1 MRIAVL
7 LFALVVGCSN
17 PTSPTSTAP
26 PKAPDATTTVLP
38 GAPIASE
45 PPVAAPTQART
56 ARCRYRAGGD
66 LPDPMCTPGAYD
78 PTFTVA
84 QACGGQNQTRR
95 NVPTAEKIRIAAA
108 YGVTRAQYQ
117 EADHLGPLALG
128 GLNDDRNI
136 WPEPLK
142 AAKDAVEA
150 HVLAAVCQH
159 RMTLLAAQTAFVHDW
174 RTLR

>member
-1 MRIAVL
+1 MRQLGLL
-7 LFALVVGCSN
+7 LFALVVGCSS

-26 PKAPDATTTVLP
+26 TKAPDATTTVLP
-38 GAPIASE
+38 GAPGPS
-45 PPVAAPTQART
+45 VAAPTQART

-66 LPDPMCTPGAYD
+66 LPDPVCTPGAYD

-95 NVPTAEKIRIAAA
+95 NVPTAEKVRIAAA

-117 EADHLGPLALG
+117 EADHLVPNALG
-128 GLNDDRNI
+128 GAQDDRNL
-136 WPEPLK
+136 WPEPIK

-150 HVLAAVCQH
+150 HVLAEVCQH